1 MRTRVTERLG
11 IEVPIVQGGLAH
23 LAFAGLAAAVSNAG
37 GLGQITATSLDTV
50 DQLEEQIRE
59 VRRLTDRPFGVNF
72 ALGRRDIGAMLELVI
87 DERVPVVSLTAGNPE
102 PVIQRLRGTG
112 IRILVLVAGVRQA
125 QKAEALGA
133 DAVIAVGFEG
143 GGHIGRDDIG
153 TIVLVRRVVKSVGI
167 PVLASGGIGDGCGLA
182 AALALGAEGVE
193 MGTRFIA
200 TQECIAHPHYK
211 EALLRGRETDTVV
224 IERTLGRP
232 GRAVR
237 TAWAEAILAAE
248 ARGASVEE
256 LVPMISGKMN
266 KRAAIEGA
274 MDEGFAWAGQVM
286 GLIEDIPTCGELIR
300 RMVDEARE
308 QWRTMGRWLGTL
320 DA

>member
-1 MRTRVTERLG
+1 M
-11 IEVPIVQGGLAH
+11 PIVQGGLAH